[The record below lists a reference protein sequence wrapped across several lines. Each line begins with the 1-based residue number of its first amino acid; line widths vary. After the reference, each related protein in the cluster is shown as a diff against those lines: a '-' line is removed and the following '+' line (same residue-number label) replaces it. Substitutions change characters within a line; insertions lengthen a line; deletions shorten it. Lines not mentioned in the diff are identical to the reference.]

1 MTSIWLVALALVAI
15 IFLVKEFMKRKK
27 LPPGPIGL
35 PLLGNLHMFGE
46 NLHQDLY
53 KIAKK
58 YGPIMTIYFGL
69 VPTIIASSPHAA
81 QQFLKHHDQI
91 FASRPY
97 HAACYYIF
105 YKQRNLIMGKY
116 GPYWRHMRKLCTQQL
131 LSNVK
136 INSFQ
141 SMRKQELQILVNFL
155 EKAASNRDVV
165 DLSAKLASLSANMA
179 CLMVIGKKYNNVDGD
194 FKDMVKETSR
204 MAATPNLA
212 ELFPFLRF
220 IDFQGSIH
228 RMKQI
233 AKSCDEFL
241 ENVIDEHAR
250 QYSSDQSKT
259 STDMVDTLMEIM
271 QSGEAEFEFDRR
283 HVKAILLDLLVAS
296 MDTSSTSIEWILS
309 ELFRHPNVMKK
320 LQSELDYVV
329 GQKGIVEEKDLENLD
344 YLNMVI
350 KEGFRLHP
358 VAPLLLPH
366 ESIEDC
372 TLDGFHIPKGSRVLV
387 NVWAIR
393 RDPDVWHEPKKFIPE
408 WFVESTID
416 VRGQN
421 FQLLPFGFG
430 RRSCLGLQLGLTIV
444 RLVVAQL
451 VHSFDW
457 EFPNGMMSND
467 INMTEKFGLVTA
479 RALSLMAIPI
489 YRLHNK

>member
-1 MTSIWLVALALVAI
+1 
-15 IFLVKEFMKRKK
+15 MKRKE

-81 QQFLKHHDQI
+81 QQFLKNHDQI

-387 NVWAIR
+387 NVWAIG
-393 RDPDVWHEPKKFIPE
+393 RDPDVWHEPEKFIPE
-408 WFVESTID
+408 RFVESTID

-421 FQLLPFGFG
+421 FQLLPFGSG
-430 RRSCLGLQLGLTIV
+430 RRSCPGLQLGLTIV

-457 EFPNGMMSND
+457 EFPNGMMSCD

-489 YRLHNK
+489 YRVK

>member
-1 MTSIWLVALALVAI
+1 MTSIWLVTLALVAI

-46 NLHQDLY
+46 NLHQDLF

-58 YGPIMTIYFGL
+58 YGAIMTIYFGL
-69 VPTIIASSPHAA
+69 VPTIIASSPRAA
-81 QQFLKHHDQI
+81 QQFLKNHDQI

-179 CLMVIGKKYNNVDGD
+179 CLMVIGKKYNNVDGN
-194 FKDMVKETSR
+194 FKDMVKETSSR

-250 QYSSDQSKT
+250 RQYSSDQSKT
-259 STDMVDTLMEIM
+259 STDMVYTLMEIM

-283 HVKAILLDLLVAS
+283 HVKAIL
-296 MDTSSTSIEWILS
+296 
-309 ELFRHPNVMKK
+309 HPNVMKK
-320 LQSELDYVV
+320 LQIELDYVV

-366 ESIEDC
+366 ESIED
-372 TLDGFHIPKGSRVLV
+372 
-387 NVWAIR
+387 
-393 RDPDVWHEPKKFIPE
+393 
-408 WFVESTID
+408 
-416 VRGQN
+416 
-421 FQLLPFGFG
+421 
-430 RRSCLGLQLGLTIV
+430 
-444 RLVVAQL
+444 
-451 VHSFDW
+451 
-457 EFPNGMMSND
+457 
-467 INMTEKFGLVTA
+467 
-479 RALSLMAIPI
+479 
-489 YRLHNK
+489 